1 MPPPERP
8 LLFGE
13 VLHDCFPD
21 GSRVL
26 GGAPFNVAWHLR
38 ALGLDPYLVSRV
50 GNDAAG
56 RAVLAAM
63 QGWALDVAGV
73 QIDPERPTGQVA
85 VRLDDGDP
93 HFEILADQSYDRI
106 ACLAEPPPDIGLLY
120 HGTLALRH
128 PVSRAALSHLRE
140 SIAAPVF
147 VDVNLRD
154 PWWDTEL
161 VADALDGARWCK
173 LNDAELARLA
183 GPGEPARAAARLIA
197 RHGLER
203 VFVTLGAAGAVA
215 VDAAGATLAVV
226 PPIDVAVVDTVGA
239 GDAFAAAVIAGLLG
253 GWPVARTLWRAQRL
267 AAAVCGLRGAVSRD
281 GAFYCEVMAHWSD
294 PPPGGVDPEDP
305 VASGLP

>member
-1 MPPPERP
+1 MSPPERP

-50 GNDAAG
+50 GDDEAG
-56 RAVLAAM
+56 REVLVAM
-63 QGWALDVAGV
+63 RERTLDRAGI
-73 QIDPERPTGQVA
+73 QIDHARPTGRVA
-85 VRLDDGDP
+85 VRIDAGEPRFD
-93 HFEILADQSYDRI
+93 ILPDQPWDRI
-106 ACLAEPPPDIGLLY
+106 AALADPPPGVGLVY

-154 PWWDTEL
+154 PWWDAEL
-161 VADALDGARWCK
+161 VADTLDGARWCK

-183 GPGEPARAAARLIA
+183 GPGEPTRAAARLIA

-226 PPIDVAVVDTVGA
+226 PPVGVAVVDTVGA

-253 GWPVARTLWRAQRL
+253 SWGIEATLHRAERL
-267 AAAVCGLRGAVSRD
+267 ASGVCGLRGAVASNQV
-281 GAFYCEVMAHWSD
+281 FYQQLCARWDSD
-294 PPPGGVDPEDP
+294 
-305 VASGLP
+305 